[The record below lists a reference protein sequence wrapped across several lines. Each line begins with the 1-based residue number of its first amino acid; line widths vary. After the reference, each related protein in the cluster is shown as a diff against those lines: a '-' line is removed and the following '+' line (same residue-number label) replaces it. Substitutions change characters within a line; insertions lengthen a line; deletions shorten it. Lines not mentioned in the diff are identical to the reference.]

1 MTNEELLEWLRATSS
16 RCFRLHH
23 RIYGAAYGKNGVIL
37 SESEREAS
45 VAFGDAGMALQ
56 RAYHAVSAAENG
68 EAIRRSLKGES

>member
-1 MTNEELLEWLRATSS
+1 MTHEETLAWLKDTAA
-16 RCFRLHH
+16 RCFSLHH

-68 EAIRRSLKGES
+68 EAIRRSLEGE